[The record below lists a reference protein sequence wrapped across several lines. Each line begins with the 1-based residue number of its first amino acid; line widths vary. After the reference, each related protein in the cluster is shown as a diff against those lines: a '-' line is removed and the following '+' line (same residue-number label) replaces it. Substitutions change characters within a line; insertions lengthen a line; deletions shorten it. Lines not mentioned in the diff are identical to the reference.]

1 MVANIVFHVSSKY
14 QIDPR
19 SYVSGVALQN
29 FYDINLLGEDM
40 KTNFEVKQIQ
50 FGKTWRS
57 LKIVKCIYIMKTFIQ
72 KFGM

>member
-1 MVANIVFHVSSKY
+1 MVANIIFHVSSKY

-50 FGKTWRS
+50 FGKT
-57 LKIVKCIYIMKTFIQ
+57 
-72 KFGM
+72 